1 MTKKK
6 VTAPLTYNPGKGRPK
21 EYLAYLN
28 YQEMQALKRLNGNNQ
43 ERGPRGLPSFPP
55 AGAMSGGS
63 AKSPAST
70 SRSAGAGSRPSSGG
84 PRSGLSGSVS
94 PSSGSPRGSNP
105 PGGGGS
111 NSGSRPSGG
120 FPSSGGGNKGNVGG
134 MRSGPGSTG
143 GYKTPGAGGSN
154 ADRAAINAANKTNTL
169 SAQKA
174 PAFKADTGRT
184 VNVGPMGTPV
194 KVGAPASRPSIPK
207 ATVQSPMAGQGASF
221 ASPFDARIENFQ
233 RINDARLKSGA
244 LGPEGV
250 PSVSKIA
257 AENARRLNA
266 AKMAQQYSQ
275 YRSPPRG
282 YPAAPQGVYGPRAG
296 VGTSY
301 LGTTDMPGM
310 ITTGVTSSYSPYSG
324 TVNPRFNAAQTLM
337 AYEAEKRVPGKI
349 QDRVQPTER
358 FRPPARGIGDIPQSY
373 PNTPPPGIPSG
384 FKVEKSNISRGR
396 FGEPVLG
403 EKEVTDRLLQEPS
416 YRPYDIRVTSPP
428 APIMDVSFD
437 TGVKNKHQYRVLPES
452 EYSGYGNFAP
462 PRTGGMSYTPSYDV
476 SPTYPNYRPP
486 SRSSYPNYRPPSES
500 SAFDPSRLAA
510 YDKNFGPEL
519 SASVGSDIEKALI
532 REASPTYPDSG
543 PPGGVRSLEGFNPA
557 TQQNDLRRQGA
568 ETYTEPYEPGQSI
581 TVVSPSGERFVM
593 TTEQFEKLDPADQ
606 ERLTEYRNYPLTSM
620 GTAPVVEMPQIS
632 LSPEQ
637 REIVEERV
645 DTGQI
650 ALEGTGAGLSVAF
663 GVPGGRKLG
672 GYLGEKYEESV
683 KKKLDNYVLAT
694 PEQRA
699 EMERKDPSLTAW
711 AGIIGETPQLDRSNY
726 TNWADRSGLR
736 GPPDRRGGGE
746 NSGIASLGTRPTGDS
761 TTTPTPETPSTS
773 PGRRPDIYYMWDLG
787 INIPSPSDPN
797 YNQYQTYLAER
808 LAAQRAMGY
817 V

>member
-21 EYLAYLN
+21 EHLAYLN

-70 SRSAGAGSRPSSGG
+70 SKSAGAGSRPSSGG
-84 PRSGLSGSVS
+84 RDGGTRDSVGANRPS
-94 PSSGSPRGSNP
+94 SSGSSRGDV
-105 PGGGGS
+105 GGRD
-111 NSGSRPSGG
+111 SGTRDSVGANRPS
-120 FPSSGGGNKGNVGG
+120 SSGASRGDVAGRDGGIRNVAGAN
-134 MRSGPGSTG
+134 
-143 GYKTPGAGGSN
+143 TPDKS
-154 ADRAAINAANKTNTL
+154 AISSANRTNTL
-169 SAQKA
+169 GAQKS
-174 PAFKADTGRT
+174 PAFKADTGRS

-194 KVGAPASRPSIPK
+194 KIGAPASRPSIPK
-207 ATVQSPMAGQGASF
+207 ATVKSPMAGQGASF

-233 RINDARLKSGA
+233 RINDERLKSGA

-296 VGTSY
+296 VGTGY

-310 ITTGVTSSYSPYSG
+310 ITTGMPSSYSG
-324 TVNPRFNAAQTLM
+324 TINPRFNAASTLR

-349 QDRVQPTER
+349 QDRVPPTER
-358 FRPPARGIGDIPQSY
+358 FSTAKTRGIGDLSSDVVPGVSPSERAMMMTRTDVVPGVS
-373 PNTPPPGIPSG
+373 PNERAMMGRLGATPVASDAGQ
-384 FKVEKSNISRGR
+384 F
-396 FGEPVLG
+396 
-403 EKEVTDRLLQEPS
+403 
-416 YRPYDIRVTSPP
+416 P
-428 APIMDVSFD
+428 APTGKKQYYDRVNVVPSPEQSLYTGRPGKTRGIGDV
-437 TGVKNKHQYRVLPES
+437 QLPRS
-452 EYSGYGNFAP
+452 QYSGYGEFNAP
-462 PRTGGMSYTPSYDV
+462 SPSENVLGVENVMSDAGIAKSIPGYTPSA
-476 SPTYPNYRPP
+476 P
-486 SRSSYPNYRPPSES
+486 
-500 SAFDPSRLAA
+500 
-510 YDKNFGPEL
+510 
-519 SASVGSDIEKALI
+519 
-532 REASPTYPDSG
+532 
-543 PPGGVRSLEGFNPA
+543 
-557 TQQNDLRRQGA
+557 QNDLRRQGA
-568 ETYTEPYEPGQSI
+568 GTYTEPYEPGQNI
-581 TVVSPSGERFVM
+581 TVVSPSGEKFVI
-593 TTEQFEKLDPADQ
+593 TKEQFEKLDPADQ
-606 ERLTEYRNYPLTSM
+606 ERLAEYRNYPLTSM
-620 GTAPVVEMPQIS
+620 GTSPVVEMPQIS

-637 REIVEERV
+637 EDIVEERLKK
-645 DTGQI
+645 GQI
-650 ALEGTGAGLSVAF
+650 ALKGAGTGVSLIS

-672 GYLGEKYEESV
+672 GYLGEKYAESV

-694 PEQRA
+694 DEQKA
-699 EMERKDPSLTAW
+699 LMEREDPSLTAW

-736 GPPDRRGGGE
+736 GTTDRRGGGD
-746 NSGIASLGTRPTGDS
+746 NSGVASLGTRPTGDE
-761 TTTPTPETPSTS
+761 TTTPTPDTPSTS
-773 PGRRPDIYYMWDLG
+773 SGRRPDIYYMWDLG

-817 V
+817 I